1 MENIEE
7 ILGADL
13 GSLLKE
19 AVKNKYKFNDN
30 KMYPA
35 KVINN
40 DDPDKEGKVQLKVY
54 GIFGDEIPD
63 SDLPW
68 AIPDFGFIGSNLGSF
83 IVPTIGTI
91 VNVYFDNDDI
101 YLPKYTTKVL
111 DKSKLEE
118 MTANYSADYPDTMVF
133 FETDAGDY
141 FKINRN
147 TLDMEFRHA
156 SGLLINVD
164 KNGNIEIDNTKT
176 PDGNFNVN
184 LSGSATVTA
193 GKEITLQS
201 GPGQPIN
208 MVSGDGTSVLWQP
221 NILPVCLFTGA
232 SHGGTGAGITGLKG
246 SA

>member
-7 ILGADL
+7 ILGKDL

-19 AVKNKYKFNDN
+19 AVKNKYEFKEN

-35 KVINN
+35 KIVEN
-40 DDPDKEGKVQLKVY
+40 DDPDKEGKVQLRVY

-63 SDLPW
+63 ADLPW
-68 AIPDFGFIGSNLGSF
+68 ALPDFNFIGSSLGSF

-91 VNVYFDNDDI
+91 VNTYFENDDI
-101 YLPKYTTKVL
+101 YTPKYTTKVL
-111 DKSKLEE
+111 EKSKLEE
-118 MTANYSADYPDTMVF
+118 MTSQYSVDYPDTMVF
-133 FETDAGDY
+133 FETDNGDY

-176 PDGNFNVN
+176 SNGSFNINVSGEVN
-184 LSGSATVTA
+184 LTSQKKVSI
-193 GKEITLQS
+193 KS
-201 GPGQPIN
+201 GPGQPISL
-208 MVSGDGTSVLWQP
+208 VSGDGTSSLWQP
-221 NILPVCLFTGA
+221 NFLHTCLFTGA
-232 SHGGTGAGITGLKG
+232 PHGGPGAGITGLKG
-246 SA
+246 S

>member
-1 MENIEE
+1 
-7 ILGADL
+7 
-13 GSLLKE
+13 
-19 AVKNKYKFNDN
+19 
-30 KMYPA
+30 
-35 KVINN
+35 
-40 DDPDKEGKVQLKVY
+40 
-54 GIFGDEIPD
+54 
-63 SDLPW
+63 LPW
-68 AIPDFGFIGSNLGSF
+68 AIPDFSFIGSNLGSF
-83 IVPTIGTI
+83 IVPTVGTI

-118 MTANYSADYPDTMVF
+118 MTANYSTDYPDTMVF

-164 KNGNIEIDNTKT
+164 KNGNIEMDNTKT
-176 PDGNFNVN
+176 SEGNFNIN
-184 LSGSATVTA
+184 ISGSAKVTS
-193 GKEITLQS
+193 GKDITFQS
-201 GPGQPIN
+201 GPGQPIK

-221 NILPVCLFTGA
+221 NLLPNCLFTGA
-232 SHGGTGAGITGLKG
+232 PHGGPGAGITGIKG